1 MSSYSFKRSKMQY
14 LIDASVYVFR
24 AHYSIPEDMM
34 DGDGNPINAFYGF
47 SRFVGD
53 FIERINPNTLQFF
66 LMKALKAHL
75 ETKYTLNIKLIEIQL
90 LLN

>member
-1 MSSYSFKRSKMQY
+1 MQY

-53 FIERINPNTLQFF
+53 FIERINPKHIAILFDESLESSFRNEIYPEY
-66 LMKALKAHL
+66 KANRDPAPP
-75 ETKYTLNIKLIEIQL
+75 ESTGWRC
-90 LLN
+90 